1 MDNATILIIVIVA
14 VIALLIISL
23 WALGSL
29 LEGAAILLAWAS
41 SQGFIGVAVYF
52 ALWIFA
58 FPFMLIVSIIIG
70 LVSIWTLGKEGQ
82 KGKQIQAWRDKN
94 LGTVSAKQTPP
105 TNPEERHK
113 WANRLPPYDQ

>member
-1 MDNATILIIVIVA
+1 MDNTTILIVVIAA
-14 VIALLIISL
+14 VIALLVIAL
-23 WALGSL
+23 LCLGSL

-41 SQGFIGVAVYF
+41 LQGFIGVAVYF